1 MKKKS
6 IDFGNV
12 KSLKTAAV
20 GFYSFYF
27 IIKSKKFWLFAYFIV
42 YYKFFVSLKSMKIL
56 NNIPTGNF

>member
-20 GFYSFYF
+20 GCFSFYF
-27 IIKSKKFWLFAYFIV
+27 IIKSKKFWLFA
-42 YYKFFVSLKSMKIL
+42 KFLQNRHFLKVVLQEK
-56 NNIPTGNF
+56 